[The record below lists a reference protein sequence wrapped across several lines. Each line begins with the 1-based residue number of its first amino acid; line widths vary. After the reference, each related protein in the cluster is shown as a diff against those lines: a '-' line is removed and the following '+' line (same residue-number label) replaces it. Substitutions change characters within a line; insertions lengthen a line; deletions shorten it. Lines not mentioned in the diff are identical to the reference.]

1 MLRYR
6 DGDINAFEMLY
17 RRYEKPL
24 LDFIY
29 RLVMNPAEAENLYQ
43 ETFYRVIRSRKKYKV
58 TAQFKTWLF
67 QIAINLCRDR
77 LRRMKHRSHLS
88 LNAPVTLQNSGCV
101 EHQDIVPDPSPDI
114 AEQVESREM
123 ESLVKAAI
131 SSLPEKEHLVFIMKE
146 YQGMK
151 FSEIA
156 EILDYPLGTLLS
168 LNHRAIERLKK
179 MLSKYI
185 GD

>member
-1 MLRYR
+1 
-6 DGDINAFEMLY
+6 
-17 RRYEKPL
+17 
-24 LDFIY
+24 
-29 RLVMNPAEAENLYQ
+29 
-43 ETFYRVIRSRKKYKV
+43 
-58 TAQFKTWLF
+58 
-67 QIAINLCRDR
+67 
-77 LRRMKHRSHLS
+77 
-88 LNAPVTLQNSGCV
+88 
-101 EHQDIVPDPSPDI
+101 
-114 AEQVESREM
+114 
-123 ESLVKAAI
+123 
-131 SSLPEKEHLVFIMKE
+131 MKE